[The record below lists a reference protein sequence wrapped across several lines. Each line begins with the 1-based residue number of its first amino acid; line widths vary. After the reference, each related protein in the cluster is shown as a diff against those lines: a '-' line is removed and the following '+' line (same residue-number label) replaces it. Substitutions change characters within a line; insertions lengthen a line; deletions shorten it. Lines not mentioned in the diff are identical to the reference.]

1 MSKKNRFLDKIWKKA
16 PRRRLQ
22 QVGLYFIAVFFFS
35 LPAFLLA
42 FKSPQASWQMI
53 VEAPRQNKILYSIPV
68 KKGES
73 FVLSYIHSVSKQP
86 VKGTFTFTAQGKI
99 KPLTTEFDSFG
110 PGLPVVDSS
119 TDYSLED
126 GIITVYHQEEPRD
139 NIRLWV
145 SPLTKEKIT
154 INGKQFDLTSFQ
166 QEPLLL
172 NIYLQR

>member
-1 MSKKNRFLDKIWKKA
+1 VIGLSKKNRFFKTWEK
-16 PRRRLQ
+16 PHHWRLQ
-22 QVGLYFIAVFFFS
+22 HIPLCFIAVFFFS
-35 LPAFLLA
+35 LLA
-42 FKSPQASWQMI
+42 FKTSQATWQMI

-86 VKGTFTFTAQGKI
+86 VKGTFSFTAQGKI

-110 PGLPVVDSS
+110 PGLPVVDGS